1 LPRGEGT
8 DNVPGVRMTLQP
20 PADFEFRSAV
30 CSHGFFVLAP
40 NRWDPASQTLNTVI
54 TLDDENAIPIAIRA
68 SAHGH
73 VAVRS
78 PARLIRSRSAGVRRA
93 VSRML
98 RLDEDLSR
106 FHDRCRRCASHAEAA
121 ALRFGRL
128 LRGASLFEDVVKVL
142 CTCNVA
148 WRQTVAMV
156 DRIVRHWGVP
166 AGAAGVNGFPTP
178 SGLARVRVSALKR
191 LTRVGYRAEFIHEF
205 ARSVASGRL
214 DLAQLEQSE
223 AGSEELYT
231 RLRRIRGV
239 GDYAASHLCM
249 LLGYYDRLAIDTEM
263 VRLLTQRHPRRRFTP
278 ASIRAYYQPWQPY
291 AFLAYWY
298 ELWADY
304 VDRHGRAEQW
314 SPMGVGRE
322 ITSRKPLRQ

>member
-1 LPRGEGT
+1 
-8 DNVPGVRMTLQP
+8 VPGVRMTLQP

-40 NRWDPASQTLNTVI
+40 NRWDPTSRTLNTVV
-54 TLDDENAIPIAIRA
+54 TLDDEMAVPVAIRA
-68 SAHGH
+68 SADGR

-78 PARLIRSRSAGVRRA
+78 PARLGRPHSTAIRRA

-98 RLDEDLSR
+98 RLDEDFSC

-121 ALRFGRL
+121 SLRFGRL

-156 DRIVRHWGVP
+156 DQIVSHWGVP
-166 AGAAGVNGFPTP
+166 TVDAGVNGFPTP
-178 SGLARVRVSALKR
+178 SGLARVRVGTLKR
-191 LTRVGYRAEFIHEF
+191 LARVGYRADFIHEF
-205 ARSVASGRL
+205 ARSVACGRL
-214 DLAQLEQSE
+214 DLAQLERGE
-223 AGSEELYT
+223 ADSEELYA
-231 RLRRIRGV
+231 RLRQIRGV

-249 LLGYYDRLAIDTEM
+249 LLGCYDRLAIDTELI
-263 VRLLTQRHPRRRFTP
+263 RLLTARHPRRRFTP

-304 VDRHGRAEQW
+304 VDRHGRPEQW
-314 SPMGVGRE
+314 SPMDVGRK
-322 ITSRKPLRQ
+322 ITSHKPLR